1 MATSP
6 DLWVLSDANN
16 ATRVLRLLRFIGRKR
31 RRNVDA
37 SDSDRRLLE
46 WLQTQLLAS
55 RRGAQSITKDQ
66 LAPEPEPHPSVPTA
80 FADENALFD
89 LFSSY
94 SGKSDPKELAT
105 WVDDLVNALAALEEP
120 NKSWQDLGD
129 HNQVVITEQVE
140 PLLHRLRELSDRLP
154 SREAPFSS
162 V

>member
-6 DLWVLSDANN
+6 NLWVLSDANN
-16 ATRVLRLLRFIGRKR
+16 TTRVLRLLRFIGRKR

-37 SDSDRRLLE
+37 TDGDRRLLA
-46 WLQTQLLAS
+46 WLQMQLLAS
-55 RRGAQSITKDQ
+55 RRGAQSITKEQ
-66 LAPEPEPHPSVPTA
+66 LAPEPEPHPSVNTA

-94 SGKSDPKELAT
+94 SGKRDPKELAR
-105 WVDDLVNALAALEEP
+105 WVDDLVEALSALEEP
-120 NKSWQDLGD
+120 NRSWQDLGD
-129 HNQVVITEQVE
+129 HNQTVITHQIE

-154 SREAPFSS
+154 AREAPFSS